1 MRNVTDVAKSLVAD
15 IFNRGDMDVFDGLL
29 AEDYVNHNM
38 PVPGVP
44 GTKDGF
50 RQVVLGTRAAFP
62 DVHVE
67 ISGLIEQDDMI
78 AFHEL
83 ATATGTGA
91 QQHPAEP
98 GAPVANGDPLAEIRR
113 WRDHQA
119 LVQHRP
125 ARHDAATGCHPQ

>member
-1 MRNVTDVAKSLVAD
+1 MSRSHRSQISSAAVTWTISASSSPR
-15 IFNRGDMDVFDGLL
+15 I
-29 AEDYVNHNM
+29 M
-38 PVPGVP
+38 PATMPLPDVP
-44 GTKDGF
+44 GTKDRF
-50 RQVVLGTRAAFP
+50 RQVVLGTRTAFP

-98 GAPVANGDPLAEIRR
+98 GAPVANGDPVAEIRR